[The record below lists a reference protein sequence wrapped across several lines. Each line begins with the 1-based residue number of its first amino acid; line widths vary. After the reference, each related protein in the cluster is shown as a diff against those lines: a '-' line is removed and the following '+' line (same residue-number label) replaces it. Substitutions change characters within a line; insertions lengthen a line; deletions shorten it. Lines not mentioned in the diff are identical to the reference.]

1 MAPRAT
7 ACARLRWPPRAVE
20 PIVGA
25 VPDVTAPLLSY
36 TSVYERG
43 VPYPRRW
50 ALVLHG
56 ILGTKSN
63 WRAQMRRVVA
73 QHPEW
78 GALLVDLRNH
88 GESRGFLPPHTLAA
102 GADDLARLVA
112 SLDLRIDA
120 VIGHSYGGKVAMAYA
135 RAVRG
140 ALSRLVVVDSTPS
153 ARPEARGSEE
163 TLRIVRLLE
172 ELRGVFAKREDFV
185 EALLSRGLTRD
196 LATWLA
202 MNLER
207 VPGEGAGYR
216 FGIDVGAV
224 RAMLDDYFLEDL
236 WEVVEAPPGR
246 MRVEMIVGERST
258 VLDASDRARLAAAA
272 LRQPARVRAHIVAGA
287 GHWVHVDAPDAT
299 IGLLA
304 ESLGSADDVVP

>member
-1 MAPRAT
+1 
-7 ACARLRWPPRAVE
+7 VSD
-20 PIVGA
+20 
-25 VPDVTAPLLSY
+25 VPAPLLSY

-88 GESRGFLPPHTLAA
+88 GESRGFAPPHTLAA

-135 RAVRG
+135 RAARG
-140 ALSRLVVVDSTPS
+140 DLARLVVVDSTPS

-185 EALLSRGLTRD
+185 EALLARGLTRD

-207 VPGEGAGYR
+207 VPGEAAGYR
-216 FGIDVGAV
+216 FGIDVAAV

-236 WEVVEAPPGR
+236 WEIVEAPEGR

-258 VLDASDRARLAAAA
+258 VLDAGDRARLAAAA
-272 LRQPARVRAHIVAGA
+272 LRQPARVRVHVVAGA

-299 IGLLA
+299 IALLV
-304 ESLGSADDVVP
+304 ESLGSVVEPSQL